1 MTAGHGMVNVGKLTA
16 ETGGE
21 IFEVEKEGSLFLAF
35 QALIERL
42 KTRYTLGFYPT
53 RKADDG
59 RFRKLNLRLQPSL
72 GAKGRNYFV
81 VSKTGYYPARASA
94 VR

>member
-1 MTAGHGMVNVGKLTA
+1 VNVNKLTQ

-42 KTRYTLGFYPT
+42 KTRYTLGFYPSNPGS
-53 RKADDG
+53 G
-59 RFRKLNLRLQPSL
+59 RSYHKLDLRLQPKFGS
-72 GAKGRNYFV
+72 KGRDYTV
-81 VSKTGYYPARASA
+81 LSKNGYYSTAS
-94 VR
+94 R